1 MALGNYD
8 QAKSSVDTF
17 VQLEEESPSRN
28 EHWSTIWWMSGASIL
43 AKIGDRQSFTNYCN
57 KMFLRFPI
65 PNEIIGERVA
75 KGALMMDSNPR
86 IIKDALEYTLTAN
99 SLRKGEGFYHW
110 SCFSVGL
117 GYFRSGDMKN
127 AELKCNESLDNSTS
141 THPWLPGLNNALLSM
156 IY

>member
-1 MALGNYD
+1 
-8 QAKSSVDTF
+8 
-17 VQLEEESPSRN
+17 
-28 EHWSTIWWMSGASIL
+28 
-43 AKIGDRQSFTNYCN
+43 
-57 KMFLRFPI
+57 
-65 PNEIIGERVA
+65 
-75 KGALMMDSNPR
+75 MMDSNPR

-156 IY
+156 IYYKDGRKEESENALKIAKECLSNLQGNENGLHDTFLIELLIKERELLAGN